1 MKHTANGTTTSPVL
15 RGVWI
20 MEKLLG
26 QPPPPPPKNV
36 PAVEPDIRG
45 ATTIRALLAKHT
57 ESQTCASC
65 HAKFDPVGFAMEN
78 FDVMGAWRD
87 HYRGMERGEKIT
99 GILQD
104 EVPMLIPFALNF
116 ISVTTANVSGAVAT
130 GMGHYFTDNAVI
142 S

>member
-57 ESQTCASC
+57 ESHTCASC

-99 GILQD
+99 ASIQLGILTLTSS
-104 EVPMLIPFALNF
+104 VSLLMPPAMLPTVKP
-116 ISVTTANVSGAVAT
+116 SAT
-130 GMGHYFTDNAVI
+130 FTN
-142 S
+142 